1 MGGFIVATYEIPEE
15 IRAHNRLLSSIR
27 PFQTNEDS
35 LRVMKEYESIIKIQ
49 RLKLEENQE
58 QRLKLQSASNKEVG
72 IVGESYDIRRI
83 RNLCDRFQN
92 SDAPVFIVAETGC
105 GKELVASEI
114 QKRSKR
120 WDKPYIKVNC
130 SAFPETLFE
139 SELFGYEPGAFTG
152 ALKNGKKGLFEAAD
166 SGTIFLDEIGELP
179 LGMQAKL
186 LRVLQE
192 QEITRIG
199 GTQAIPIDVRVIAA
213 TNQDIQT
220 LVKEGLFRR
229 DLYFRLNV
237 LVMSITP
244 LRERKDDIEILANH
258 FIKKYSLKYNTP
270 KTLEASAIQ
279 ALTGYHWPGNVRE
292 LENIV
297 ERLVAWGTSEHL
309 EREDI
314 EMVTSFEN
322 HDPLDWFDKDI
333 TPLNEKLAAI
343 EKYEIMQALQL
354 CGTTRKAAAKLGMTQ
369 STLVR
374 RMQEYKMYLEPTS
387 F

>member
-1 MGGFIVATYEIPEE
+1 MMAMYEIPDE
-15 IRAHNRLLSSIR
+15 IRNHNRLLSNLR
-27 PFQTNEDS
+27 PFETDDAS
-35 LRVMKEYESIIKIQ
+35 LKVLKEYESIIMIQ
-49 RLKLEENQE
+49 RLGLEERLE
-58 QRLKLQSASNKEVG
+58 QRQQQRNATNKEEG

-83 RNLCDRFQN
+83 RNLCDRLQK
-92 SDAPVFIVAETGC
+92 SDAPVIIVAETGC

-120 WDKPYIKVNC
+120 SDKPYIKVNC

-166 SGTIFLDEIGELP
+166 TGTIFLDEIGELP
-179 LGMQAKL
+179 LSMQAKL

-192 QEITRIG
+192 QEITRVG
-199 GTQAIPIDVRVIAA
+199 GTRSTSIDVRVIAA
-213 TNQDIQT
+213 TNQDIQE
-220 LVKEGLFRR
+220 LVKQGKFRR

-237 LVMSITP
+237 LVIAISP
-244 LRERKDDIEILANH
+244 LRERKDDIELLAKH
-258 FIKKYSLKYNTP
+258 FLKKYSMKYNTP
-270 KTLEASAIQ
+270 KTLTQSALQ
-279 ALTGYHWPGNVRE
+279 ALTSYHWPGNVRE

-314 EMVTSFEN
+314 EMVTVFEKYN
-322 HDPLDWFDKDI
+322 PLDWYDPEN
-333 TPLNEKLAAI
+333 TPLSEKLSAI
-343 EKYEIMQALQL
+343 ERHEIMEALQV
-354 CGTTRKAAAKLGMTQ
+354 CGTTRKAAARLGMTQ

-374 RMQEYKMYLEPTS
+374 RMQEYKMYMEPTN